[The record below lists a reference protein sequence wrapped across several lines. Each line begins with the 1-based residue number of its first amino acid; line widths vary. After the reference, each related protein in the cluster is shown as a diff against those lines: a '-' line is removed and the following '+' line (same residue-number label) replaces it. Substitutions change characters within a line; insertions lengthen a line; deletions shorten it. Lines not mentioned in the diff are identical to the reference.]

1 MTSRFTP
8 LLIGSLLLAGSV
20 ALIVEPTVP
29 AAWAQSSATKSVWK
43 TFNPSGGRFSI
54 LMPGS
59 PVPLGTSF
67 TVEGR
72 EMKLQQFV
80 SAQQNDQV
88 VYMAGWM
95 DLPEGGLPAERRAS
109 SLDSVRDGFRKR
121 LNGKL
126 LQEFE
131 MTLSGHPGRHFKMS
145 ARVDNR
151 DYLITQRVYLR
162 GDRLYQITTMVPRRL
177 EGSLTGSING
187 FLKSFKFL

>member
-1 MTSRFTP
+1 MISRFAP
-8 LLIGSLLLAGSV
+8 LLIAPLLLGGGM
-20 ALIVEPTVP
+20 ALVSEPVLP
-29 AAWAQSSATKSVWK
+29 MAQAQSSSAKSVWQ

-54 LMPGS
+54 LMPGT

-67 TVEGR
+67 TVEGQ
-72 EMKLQQFV
+72 EMQLQQFV

-88 VYMAGWM
+88 VYMAGWL
-95 DLPEGGLPAERRAS
+95 DLPEGGIQAGAMAD
-109 SLDSVRDGFRKR
+109 SLDSVRDGFRQR

-131 MTLSGHPGRHFKMS
+131 MTLSGHPGRHFKLS
-145 ARVDNR
+145 AKVDNR

-162 GDRLYQITTMVPRRL
+162 GDRLYQITTMVPQNL
-177 EGSLTGSING
+177 ESSLQGSITG